1 MINNSWKIALF
12 LLLALVTLSGSRV
25 YAQTLPSGWTD
36 GDIGTVGAAGSATYS
51 NGLFTVKGAGNGLQY
66 QSTTDSFNLA
76 YQSLTG
82 DGTIIARVISTD
94 TSYAQLGVMIRDT
107 LSPGAAYAFMDYT
120 NRPPPY
126 GLYLLFDRPSTG
138 AAATENYPSGFTITT
153 IPYWIELVRQGSTF
167 TAYTSLEGD
176 NWVEFYSQ
184 TLTLGNSVYIGLA
197 VSSNNT
203 AAVAT
208 ATFDNV
214 SISSSSTSAP
224 AITSMTA
231 TSGTVGTQFSI
242 SGTGFGASQGSS
254 KVLLNDAPLTVNSW
268 GASTIS
274 VTLPTGASSGY
285 VVVAVAPSMN
295 ASNAE
300 TFTVTSQY
308 LPAGWLDDD
317 INEVGIEG
325 SATYSNNVFTVN
337 GAGAGFDNG
346 NSTTSDSFNFM
357 YQSLNG
363 DGTIVARVA
372 STSGEQVGVM
382 VRATLDP
389 GATNEFE
396 YYYPGYPSNQ
406 IVLLSRSTPGTND
419 DTITSTLPYVSIPY
433 WLKMVRS
440 GTNLSAYTSLD
451 GNNWTQLEWSRAFA
465 MPQSVYIGLGASSRN
480 TTTLSTTTFDNVSI
494 NSAADPAPS
503 ISGLSTTT
511 GPAGTRVTITGS
523 GFASSQGNSKV
534 FLNNISVTINSWS
547 STSISITIP
556 TGATSGYLVVS
567 LAPSMNDSNP
577 AIFTV
582 TSQPLSAGWLDQD
595 IGAVGTVGS
604 ASLSGSVFT
613 VSGAGNGVGSTSD
626 GFHFVYQPLTTNG
639 TITARVVT
647 APVSAQA
654 GVMIRENLTTSSANA
669 FTYFINNGGGDYVD
683 FSYRS
688 LLGGATSQV
697 NTAGV
702 TSPYWVRLTR
712 AANQFSSYSSPDGTH
727 WTQVGTT
734 QTFVTAEQVYVG
746 LAVSSQNINATATAT
761 FDNVSIS
768 AGTTLPNPIITGI
781 SPSSGAPGA
790 TVTITGNNFG
800 SPQGTSSVTFN
811 GVPVTSVIS
820 WAVGSIQVAVPNGAS
835 NGPVDVVEGNITA
848 QGPTFTLAFTA
859 QVTDSLRNQ
868 STYTSQVFGSNWFT
882 VSGQGSGCS
891 TCSWRGNTTNQA
903 DGNGNIFTST
913 DPLGYIAF
921 TEYDTNNNL
930 LSQSSQLNTG
940 ATATTAYTYNSFG
953 EVLTMTDA
961 LNNVTTNTYDTH
973 GNLTSVSTPPP
984 NGSTPASLTQFG
996 YNTLGELTTIT
1007 DPLNNVT
1014 TLTYYATGLI
1024 NTIEDAQSNITTYNY
1039 DTHGNRTSVKDANNQ
1054 TTSFAYDTGERLT
1067 KITYPDTT
1075 TLQFAYDYRGR
1086 RHTVTDQNNNIT
1098 TYNYDD
1104 ADRLTS
1110 VVDAA
1115 NNTTTYGYDTESN
1128 LTSIEDTNHNTTS
1141 FTYDAYGR
1149 VTKATFPSGKIETYG
1164 YDADNNLTSK
1174 IDRKNQQITY
1184 VYDALNRLT
1193 NKEYPDSTQVEYTY
1207 DLVGKILSVNDPTG
1221 TYGFSYDNMG
1231 RLIGTSASY
1240 SFLTSRT
1247 FTNAYTYDAA
1257 SNRTGFTDPEN
1268 GATSYVY
1275 DTLNRLETLTP
1286 PTAYGTGNFGFTYDV
1301 LSRRKTL
1308 TRPNSVTT
1316 TYTYDNESRL
1326 LTALH
1331 QLSGST
1337 IDGATYTLDNAGNRK
1352 TKTDNRS
1359 GVTTNYGYDAIYEL
1373 KTAMQGTNTTE
1384 SYTYDAVGNRL
1395 TNLGSAAWTYN
1406 TSNELTARPGSISY
1420 TYDAN
1425 GNTQTEVTS
1434 AGTTTFNWDFENR
1447 LTSVVLP
1454 GTGGTVSFKYDP
1466 FGRRIYKSSSSATS
1480 VYVYDANNLVEETNA
1495 TGAVVAR
1502 YALTQNIDEPLAMLR
1517 SATTSYYHADGL
1529 GSVTSLSNAAGALA
1543 QTYTFDSFG
1552 NLTASSGSLTNPF
1565 RYTGREWDTE
1575 TNLQFSRHR
1584 YYDPNVGRFLSE
1596 DPLGF
1601 ESGPSFY
1608 VYVSNDPATFFDPS
1622 GLQQQG
1628 APVYNP
1634 GTWNDPGHVGTNNCY
1649 SYACNVLHPPGPI
1662 HYPQPGEDHGYNLP
1676 FNFNCIDV
1684 KVGAR
1689 KDGLKN
1695 GDNGQCPCGYIKV
1708 RLYIGSDVHPPDQ
1721 PNLDLG
1727 RDYHWY
1733 RQDSNGL
1740 WSSKHGGTP
1749 VGPQVNNPDADA
1761 HSWGY
1766 NVFCGTMCAPS
1777 H

>member
-669 FTYFINNGGGDYVD
+669 FTYFINNGGGGDYVD

-973 GNLTSVSTPPP
+973 GDLTSVSTPPP

-1337 IDGATYTLDNAGNRK
+1337 IDGAAYTLDNAGNR
-1352 TKTDNRS
+1352 TAKTDKRT

-1395 TNLGSAAWTYN
+1395 TDLGSAAWTYN

-1454 GTGGTVSFKYDP
+1454 GSGGTVSFKYDP
-1466 FGRRIYKSSSSATS
+1466 FGRRIYKSSSSTTS
-1480 VYVYDANNLVEETNA
+1480 VYAYDGDNLAEETNSSGTA
-1495 TGAVVAR
+1495 VAR
-1502 YALTQNIDEPLAMLR
+1502 YEQTADNLDEPLAMLR
-1517 SATTSYYHADGL
+1517 SSTTSYYNADAL
-1529 GSVTSLSNAAGALA
+1529 GSITSLSSTAGSLA
-1543 QTYTFDSFG
+1543 QTYAYDSFG
-1552 NLTASSGSLTNPF
+1552 RQTSSSGSLTNPF
-1565 RYTGREWDTE
+1565 QYTAREFDSE
-1575 TNLQFSRHR
+1575 TSLYYYRAR
-1584 YYDPNVGRFLSE
+1584 YYDAAIGRFSSE
-1596 DPLGF
+1596 DMERFNAGVNFYQYALGSPINWVDPLGLDVTVKLYPAANPYGHIGIGVNTLNT
-1601 ESGPSFY
+1601 EGFY
-1608 VYVSNDPATFFDPS
+1608 PNHDLPTYPGQILPDKAQPIKCLIIHTTP
-1622 GLQQQG
+1622 QQDQKIQN
-1628 APVYNP
+1628 YINSRKKNP
-1634 GTWNDPGHVGTNNCY
+1634 GWWRFP
-1649 SYACNVLHPPGPI
+1649 
-1662 HYPQPGEDHGYNLP
+1662 
-1676 FNFNCIDV
+1676 
-1684 KVGAR
+1684 
-1689 KDGLKN
+1689 
-1695 GDNGQCPCGYIKV
+1695 
-1708 RLYIGSDVHPPDQ
+1708 
-1721 PNLDLG
+1721 G
-1727 RDYHWY
+1727 RDCSNFVHDALKAGGINVG
-1733 RQDSNGL
+1733 DSSL
-1740 WSSKHGGTP
+1740 PPKVWSNLTQLPHESC
-1749 VGPQVNNPDADA
+1749 
-1761 HSWGY
+1761 Y
-1766 NVFCGTMCAPS
+1766 NVTPLL
-1777 H
+1777 